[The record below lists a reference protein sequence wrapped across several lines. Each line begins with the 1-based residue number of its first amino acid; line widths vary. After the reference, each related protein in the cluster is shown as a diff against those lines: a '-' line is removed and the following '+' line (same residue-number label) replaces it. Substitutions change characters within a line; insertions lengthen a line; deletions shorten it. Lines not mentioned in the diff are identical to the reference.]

1 MKSGRE
7 QIVFTEIPYALN
19 KTTLVTRIAELVR
32 EKQIDGI
39 SDLRDESDRDGIR
52 IVLELKK
59 GAITK
64 IVLNQLFMHTP
75 LQSTFGVINLALVD
89 GAPKCLNLKELIIYF
104 VKHRFEVVT
113 RRSRFELKKA
123 EERAH
128 ILRGLVIALRNIDE
142 VVAIIKSSKNIDT
155 AKERLCGRFDLSEAQ
170 AQAIVD
176 MRLGRLTSLETEKSL
191 LN

>member
-75 LQSTFGVINLALVD
+75 LQSTFGVINLALVMVLQS
-89 GAPKCLNLKELIIYF
+89 AS
-104 VKHRFEVVT
+104 T
-113 RRSRFELKKA
+113 
-123 EERAH
+123 
-128 ILRGLVIALRNIDE
+128 
-142 VVAIIKSSKNIDT
+142 
-155 AKERLCGRFDLSEAQ
+155 
-170 AQAIVD
+170 
-176 MRLGRLTSLETEKSL
+176 
-191 LN
+191 